1 MESFLT
7 ALVAVVAAAKNGSV
21 CVTSSCTEQQKL
33 VPVWKG
39 GNLGAGLSR
48 FWLRHLNWTSNAH
61 FLPQDRKSDKPVAL
75 QVKKLSFSL
84 CLELY
89 LEREL
94 VSRVNIWTSNWS
106 QISICNPFS
115 LSLGINLLQ
124 SDSLN
129 PKSLSYTFFSKPN
142 SQNFTVV
149 LTVY

>member
-1 MESFLT
+1 MT

-21 CVTSSCTEQQKL
+21 CVTSSCTEKQKL

-48 FWLRHLNWTSNAH
+48 FWPRHLNRTSDAH
-61 FLPQDRKSDKPVAL
+61 FLPQDRKTDKPVAL

-84 CLELY
+84 CLELDH

-94 VSRVNIWTSNWS
+94 VSRVNIWTSNCS

-115 LSLGINLLQ
+115 LSLGINLMQ